1 MRRGDSVFQDFLSII
16 SLHWLSHWGDIFVV
30 SVILEKFDIFAMRGL
45 EIIKGKIQKM
55 LGDSQIQNVA
65 KPGRNQMRDLQL

>member
-1 MRRGDSVFQDFLSII
+1 MRRGDSVFQDFYPSFLYTDCRIEGTF
-16 SLHWLSHWGDIFVV
+16 LWFQQFWKNLG
-30 SVILEKFDIFAMRGL
+30 IFAMRGL